1 MRDFRTFTVA
11 PKMPENLAFLQEL
24 ANNVWWS
31 WNIDASALFRRMS
44 PALFREVQYNPIAL
58 LAKIGQER
66 LEELSLDRIRL
77 CGDQAVPL
85 IRKDTDIPLKPQ
97 KPSDP
102 AQGCR
107 AI

>member
-66 LEELSLDRIRL
+66 LEELSLDRSFL
-77 CGDQAVPL
+77 SQMNSVHE
-85 IRKDTDIPLKPQ
+85 Q
-97 KPSDP
+97 Y
-102 AQGCR
+102 
-107 AI
+107 